1 MMIHPAIGFTHPPV
15 LTHYSSKYGSDSDDS
30 DTETPSLDVEKLP
43 PLEIGPGEHKL
54 QYSYCLWY
62 HRGSMTK
69 FKSPM
74 VRVNANG
81 PAVIVEPM
89 IFSYQNQN
97 LCYKMQPKILTRDV
111 RWGHILH
118 ELRVCVVFV

>member
-1 MMIHPAIGFTHPPV
+1 MNECLFV
-15 LTHYSSKYGSDSDDS
+15 LCLRCHHHTNTISTYPSRLDSPSTRSKYVSDSDES
-30 DTETPSLDVEKLP
+30 DTETASLDVEKLP

-62 HRGSMTK
+62 HRGSVTK

-74 VRVNANG
+74 VRVNVNG

-89 IFSYQNQN
+89 LYVA
-97 LCYKMQPKILTRDV
+97 CV
-111 RWGHILH
+111 RS
-118 ELRVCVVFV
+118 RRPNN